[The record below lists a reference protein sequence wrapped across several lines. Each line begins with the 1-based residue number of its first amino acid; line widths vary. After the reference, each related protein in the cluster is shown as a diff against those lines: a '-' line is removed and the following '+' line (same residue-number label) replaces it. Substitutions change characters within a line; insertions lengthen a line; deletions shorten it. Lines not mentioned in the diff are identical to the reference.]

1 LRTQFKHGLV
11 KVNVMKLNVQI
22 IDPVDVSTKIDRST
36 VIQYICGISNLEL
49 PDFCLEAIHESI
61 PMCSSEFIIRLE
73 LGLFQYSYKVDH
85 KSQSISAQMVYGLN

>member
-1 LRTQFKHGLV
+1 
-11 KVNVMKLNVQI
+11 MKLNVQI

-36 VIQYICGISNLEL
+36 VIQYIRGISNLEL
-49 PDFCLEAIHESI
+49 PDFYLEAIHESI
-61 PMCSSEFIIRLE
+61 PMFSSEFIIRLE